1 MKHLMLRLT
10 MVTAFTASIALA
22 EAGQA
27 VPRHGGESS
36 SPPPSS
42 SGGGSSSGSS
52 SSGGGSSSGGYSAPE
67 MGSPS
72 SPPQHQAVPRHG
84 GGDSGRG
91 GSSGGSRGGSSGGS
105 SSSGRSSGGGAVS
118 RHGDGDN
125 SGRSGSGTRER
136 SADGSAPDYARP
148 SNGRPVAGYAVPRTG
163 PIYRGRPGGDYNYYY
178 PSYWY
183 NPWGFG
189 TFGLGYIMDPWFWGP
204 GYGYGYPGAYGY
216 GYGYGNPGGYGSG
229 YGVAGG
235 YGSSS
240 QDEDQG
246 RLRIHVK
253 PREAQVKVD
262 GYFVG
267 TVDDFDGVFQGVRLD
282 DGPHKVELMLNGY
295 QSLNFDVLIVEGQTI
310 TYKGKLQKR

>member
-10 MVTAFTASIALA
+10 LVTAFTASIALA

-27 VPRHGGESS
+27 VPRHGESAPS

-52 SSGGGSSSGGYSAPE
+52 SSGGSSGGYSAPD
-67 MGSPS
+67 MSSPS
-72 SPPQHQAVPRHG
+72 SPPPHAQAVPRHG
-84 GGDSGRG
+84 GGDRG
-91 GSSGGSRGGSSGGS
+91 GSSGGSRGGSSGGG

-118 RHGDGDN
+118 RHGDGGD
-125 SGRSGSGTRER
+125 SGRTGSGTRER
-136 SADGSAPDYARP
+136 AADGSAPDYARP
-148 SNGRPVAGYAVPRTG
+148 SNGRPVAGYAVPRTR
-163 PIYRGRPGGDYNYYY
+163 PIYPGHPGGDYNYYY

-189 TFGLGYIMDPWFWGP
+189 TFGFGYIMDPWFWGP
-204 GYGYGYPGAYGY
+204 GYGYPYGAYGY
-216 GYGYGNPGGYGSG
+216 GYPGGYG
-229 YGVAGG
+229 YGAGGG

-240 QDEDQG
+240 QDDAQG
-246 RLRIHVK
+246 KLRITVK

-282 DGPHKVELMLNGY
+282 DGPHKVELLLNGY

-310 TYKGKLQKR
+310 TYKGKMQKR